1 MSRTFPFEAQPLAF
15 APTALE
21 PGLCAEVTRE
31 HYINHYM
38 RYIDGLNQTLS
49 SYPAYQSWSLAKLC
63 AFSQALPQSIRQN
76 IANNAGGCFN
86 HELYWHNMRSSV
98 CDTAAP
104 TGAFGQMIDQCFG
117 DYQTMQND
125 FTQAALNLTGSGWA
139 WLICDNRSGQ
149 LAIQL
154 SANQATPINGR
165 TTPILALD
173 LWEHAYYDQY
183 QSNKADYIDAWW
195 QLIDWESVSDLWQE
209 ATNPTAEE
217 SAYTLAQKLKP
228 QTSPTPYGCKSS
240 VEATPAGE
248 SYYMHKH
255 LNTFSNPCGG
265 KSHSSNNYYSA
276 KSRARRRKKR

>member
-104 TGAFGQMIDQCFG
+104 TGALGQMIDQCFG

-139 WLICDNRSGQ
+139 WLICDNRSGK

-173 LWEHAYYDQY
+173 LWR
-183 QSNKADYIDAWW
+183 IR
-195 QLIDWESVSDLWQE
+195 
-209 ATNPTAEE
+209 
-217 SAYTLAQKLKP
+217 
-228 QTSPTPYGCKSS
+228 C
-240 VEATPAGE
+240 
-248 SYYMHKH
+248 
-255 LNTFSNPCGG
+255 F
-265 KSHSSNNYYSA
+265 
-276 KSRARRRKKR
+276 